1 MPWGDSLAP
10 TDVIK
15 DLFDLA
21 SKLYDQG
28 WLGDKRIPRRE
39 FLDHLRKSMYAE
51 QIKAKPKK
59 RINKTELAAQMAS
72 GADKC
77 VFVIYAKI
85 DHAWIYIHAYFNPAS
100 ANLENPSIQISED
113 GWITHPGF
121 PNLKMGVY
129 R

>member
-21 SKLYDQG
+21 SKLYDEG

-39 FLDHLRKSMYAE
+39 FLDNLRKSMYAE

-59 RINKTELAAQMAS
+59 RINKTELAEQIVF
-72 GADKC
+72 GADKS

-100 ANLENPSIQISED
+100 ANLENTSIQISED
-113 GWITHPGF
+113 GWITHPSF
-121 PNLKMGVY
+121 QNLKMGVY